1 MAKDTQATRDT
12 QQAAKTKAKVKAKPK
27 TTASRKK
34 PAKEVLDN
42 VGGIVDIV
50 ILDDDIFDILYDE
63 ALLEEAAILAALED
77 EGYDVELIECG
88 C

>member
-1 MAKDTQATRDT
+1 MAKDTQATKDAQT
-12 QQAAKTKAKVKAKPK
+12 TVKTKAKVKAKPK
-27 TTASRKK
+27 TTASKQK
-34 PAKEVLDN
+34 PAKDVLDN
-42 VGGIVDIV
+42 VNGIVDIV

-77 EGYDVELIECG
+77 EGFDVELIDCG